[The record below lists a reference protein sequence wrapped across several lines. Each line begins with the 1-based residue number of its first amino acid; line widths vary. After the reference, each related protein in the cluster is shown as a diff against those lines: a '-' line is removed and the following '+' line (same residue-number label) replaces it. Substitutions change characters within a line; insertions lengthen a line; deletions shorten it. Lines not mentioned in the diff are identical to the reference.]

1 MAYKNGDGKI
11 STGRF
16 SLLLKWL
23 KGRNEESRN
32 IQDPNGKK
40 NKEQLNITFFG
51 GKGGVG
57 KTTCSA
63 TFAFSLAKKGCKTLL
78 VSTDPAHSL
87 GDLLEVD
94 AHSHN
99 QIAPCLSVLEL
110 DSESAGDRYIS
121 EVKDNLEKLTAPE
134 MWKEVERQIDFAKA
148 SPGADEAALFD
159 ELVKIILEAEGKFE
173 HIVFDTAPTGHT
185 LRLLSLPDLM
195 EVWMDGM
202 LAQRRKSQEMNR
214 MLSNIAGVREEE
226 PADQVYHLL
235 QRRKHRFSMVKEL
248 LLDPEKTT
256 FYFVLNPER
265 LPILETEKAMDVLEK
280 HDITVG
286 GIIVNRVLPEDAD
299 GAFLEKRREQEQI
312 YLQEIKDKFSRLNK
326 VYIPMQPSDIK
337 GIEGINSLVP
347 LMADFIARRT
357 V

>member
-11 STGRF
+11 PTGRF
-16 SLLLKWL
+16 SLLLRWL
-23 KGRNEESRN
+23 RNRNGDSRQEDNRNEKQNER
-32 IQDPNGKK
+32 
-40 NKEQLNITFFG
+40 QLNISFFG

-63 TFAFSLAKKGCKTLL
+63 LFAFSLAKKGHKTLL

-94 AHSHN
+94 ADSQQ
-99 QIAPCLSVLEL
+99 QIAPGLTVMEL
-110 DSESAGDRYIS
+110 DSERASNRYIN
-121 EVKDNLEKLTAPE
+121 EVKGNLEKLTAPE
-134 MWKEVERQIDFAKA
+134 MWKEVERQVDFAKA

-159 ELVKIILEAEGKFE
+159 ELVTIILDAEGNFD

-195 EVWMDGM
+195 EVWMEGM
-202 LAQRRKSQEMNR
+202 LAQRKKSQEMNR
-214 MLSNIAGVREEE
+214 MLNNIAGVREEE

-235 QRRKHRFSMVKEL
+235 QRRKHRFSMVKKL

-265 LPILETEKAMDVLEK
+265 LPILETEKAMGILEK
-280 HDITVG
+280 HHIKVG
-286 GIIVNRVLPEDAD
+286 GIIINRVLPEDAD
-299 GAFLEKRREQEQI
+299 GTFLEKRREQEKI
-312 YLQEIKDKFSRLNK
+312 YVKEIEEKFSSFNK
-326 VYIPMQPSDIK
+326 IYIPMQSSDIK
-337 GIEGINSLVP
+337 GIDGINQLAP
-347 LMADFIARRT
+347 LMENLT
-357 V
+357 N